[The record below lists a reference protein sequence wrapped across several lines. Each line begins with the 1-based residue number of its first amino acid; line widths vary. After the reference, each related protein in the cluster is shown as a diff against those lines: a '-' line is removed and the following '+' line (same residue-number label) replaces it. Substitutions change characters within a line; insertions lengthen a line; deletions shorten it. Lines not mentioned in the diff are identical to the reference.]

1 MMTGKLVNKLTET
14 NSIKFT
20 DYAINRFQ
28 GSEEQ
33 SKKSTHYF
41 FSISEYNFRIR

>member
-33 SKKSTHYF
+33 FKNTRLKIYS
-41 FSISEYNFRIR
+41 N